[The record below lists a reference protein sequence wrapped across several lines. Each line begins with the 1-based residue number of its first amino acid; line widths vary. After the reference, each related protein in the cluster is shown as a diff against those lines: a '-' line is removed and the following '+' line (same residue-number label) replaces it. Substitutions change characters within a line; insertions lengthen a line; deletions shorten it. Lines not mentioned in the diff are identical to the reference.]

1 MFQPS
6 RPRPVASSPRVASP
20 RVRWPAFKDRL
31 KADDGTTGR
40 AVGVCIITDLR
51 RKEAFCHAVA
61 VFPEG
66 RLFFEW
72 LNRES
77 SKRQT
82 VAVVG
87 GTGAYDDARG
97 SAVAQEARRKT
108 NITVTSSARATTD
121 VQNSVGAARLG
132 RVEGEAERF
141 ECCRR
146 LLAQP
151 AVAADDG
158 DCA

>member
-1 MFQPS
+1 MFRPS
-6 RPRPVASSPRVASP
+6 RKQLALAAALAVPAGAAGVLSASGSAQSTGGPRTLHFVATETGGFESKGRFGEGSV
-20 RVRWPAFKDRL
+20 VGFKDRL
-31 KADDGTTGR
+31 RADDGTTGR
-40 AVGVCIITDLR
+40 DVGVCTITDLR

-87 GTGAYDDARG
+87 GTGAYSDARG
-97 SAVAQEARRKT
+97 SAVAKEGRRRT
-108 NITVTSSARATTD
+108 GITV
-121 VQNSVGAARLG
+121 NLVG
-132 RVEGEAERF
+132 
-141 ECCRR
+141 
-146 LLAQP
+146 
-151 AVAADDG
+151 
-158 DCA
+158 